1 MLAWEVCHETEC
13 PILKLLT
20 NLLNVDKDKIRMI
33 SKIIRLLITVTA
45 NGTKLK
51 ELQKDMEIA
60 ESNTGMN
67 SR

>member
-1 MLAWEVCHETEC
+1 MCHETEC

-33 SKIIRLLITVTA
+33 SKIIRLLIVVTE

-51 ELQKDMEIA
+51 ELQEDMKIA
-60 ESNTGMN
+60 ESNSGPL
-67 SR
+67 RY